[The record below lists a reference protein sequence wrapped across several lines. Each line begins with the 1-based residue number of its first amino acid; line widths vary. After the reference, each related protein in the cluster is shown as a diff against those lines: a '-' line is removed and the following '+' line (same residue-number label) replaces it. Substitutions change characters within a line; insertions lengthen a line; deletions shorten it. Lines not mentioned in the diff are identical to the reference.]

1 MAISGY
7 VRFNLLVLVLA
18 APTMARAEPP
28 ARPAGEE
35 RVPNLLGATG
45 LLLIPS
51 AYLQRDRQ
59 LSAFVAGTSDSV
71 VGGVAAGIRNRLELS
86 VVGVD
91 VEDTLADGS
100 SGVLAN
106 AKLSLKKETLT
117 LPAFSAGIID
127 AFDTLDQHPS
137 WYLVA
142 SKYVIPY
149 FVEGLTGQKL
159 ALKLHAGY
167 GGGIYD
173 QEPFAGAELFFRGPI
188 AGMVEYANGEINIG
202 GQYYAGR
209 WRVTIGLLDL
219 QRVGGGIAY
228 TLALR

>member
-1 MAISGY
+1 VVISAY
-7 VRFNLLVLVLA
+7 ICLNLLVLVLA
-18 APTMARAEPP
+18 APSMARAEPP

-45 LLLIPS
+45 LLLVPS

-59 LSAFVAGTSDSV
+59 LSAFVGGTSEFV
-71 VGGVAAGIRNRLELS
+71 VGGVAAGIHNRLELS

-91 VEDTLADGS
+91 GEDGFADGS

-117 LPAFSAGIID
+117 LPAFSVGIID
-127 AFDTLDQHPS
+127 AFDTLNQHPN

-149 FVEGLTGQKL
+149 FVEGLTGQGL
-159 ALKLHAGY
+159 ALKLHVGY
-167 GGGIYD
+167 GDGIYD
-173 QEPFAGAELFFRGPI
+173 QELFLGAELFFRAPVSGI
-188 AGMVEYANGEINIG
+188 VEYANGDFSVG
-202 GQYYAGR
+202 GRYHGR
-209 WRVTIGLLDL
+209 RWSATIGLLDL
-219 QRVGGGIAY
+219 QRVGGRIAY
-228 TLALR
+228 TVVLR

>member
-1 MAISGY
+1 MVKSGY
-7 VRFNLLVLVLA
+7 VWVNLLVLVLA
-18 APTMARAEPP
+18 APSMARAAPP

-35 RVPNLLGATG
+35 RVPNLLGASG
-45 LLLIPS
+45 LLLTPS

-59 LSAFVAGTSDSV
+59 LSAFVGGTSESV
-71 VGGVAAGIRNRLELS
+71 VGGVAAGIRDRLELS
-86 VVGVD
+86 VVGID
-91 VEDTLADGS
+91 GEDGFADGS

-106 AKLSLKKETLT
+106 AKLSLKQETLT
-117 LPAFSAGIID
+117 LPAFSVGIID
-127 AFDTLDQHPS
+127 AFDTLDRHPS

-159 ALKLHAGY
+159 ALKLHVGY

-173 QEPFAGAELFFRGPI
+173 QELFAGAELFFRGPL
-188 AGMVEYANGEINIG
+188 AGMVEYANGDINIG
-202 GQYYAGR
+202 GRYRARR
-209 WRVTIGLLDL
+209 WRVTVGLLDL

-228 TLALR
+228 TVALR